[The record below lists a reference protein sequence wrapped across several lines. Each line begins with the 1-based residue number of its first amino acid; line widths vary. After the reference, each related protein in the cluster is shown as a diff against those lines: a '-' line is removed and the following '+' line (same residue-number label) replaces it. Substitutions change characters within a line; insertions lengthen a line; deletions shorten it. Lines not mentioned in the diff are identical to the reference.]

1 MRRYHKYLIN
11 NFKFG
16 KFLPGLKTTLSNI
29 YSKNVELNI
38 VNLKYPH
45 LNSDIYTDLI
55 ASKLRKKMG
64 LLKVLRKSLKLVKT
78 PYEFYA
84 KNKQYDLNLF
94 KSLTIHKTL
103 NVNYLEQN
111 LLQSNPQAKN
121 ESNGKDVLNIL
132 FGSLFPYT
140 LVQGFTQNYF
150 SFSGQ
155 KDSFKNNL
163 QLTMDKVTTVL
174 NTLKYK

>member
-1 MRRYHKYLIN
+1 M
-11 NFKFG
+11 
-16 KFLPGLKTTLSNI
+16 
-29 YSKNVELNI
+29 
-38 VNLKYPH
+38 NLKYPH

-55 ASKLRKKMG
+55 ATKLRKKMG

-84 KNKQYDLNLF
+84 KNKQYDLNIF

-103 NVNYLEQN
+103 DVNYLEQN
-111 LLQSNPQAKN
+111 LLQKN
-121 ESNGKDVLNIL
+121 QGLIEENKLKDKDVLNLL
-132 FGSLFPYT
+132 FGRLFPYT
-140 LVQGFTQNYF
+140 LVQGFTQKYF

-155 KDSFKNNL
+155 KHSVKNNL
-163 QLTMDKVTTVL
+163 QLTMDKVTSVL